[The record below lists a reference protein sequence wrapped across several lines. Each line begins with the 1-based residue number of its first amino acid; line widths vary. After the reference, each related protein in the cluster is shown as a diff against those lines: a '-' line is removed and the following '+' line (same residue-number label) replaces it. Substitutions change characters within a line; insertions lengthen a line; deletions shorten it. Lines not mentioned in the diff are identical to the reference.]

1 MPGEIN
7 TCQPESALFLPMSL
21 TSSYSLLVNPS
32 PGNYRPKRLKF
43 WLLLRIITLL
53 VLVPYLTP
61 GVTTPPAL
69 ITTGLLIVTVEPLYV
84 ERLDE
89 KVLEEKVLERNWAWQ
104 LVVIRVKLIKVI
116 RATDFI
122 LLMVEF
128 VIWF

>member
-1 MPGEIN
+1 M
-7 TCQPESALFLPMSL
+7 
-21 TSSYSLLVNPS
+21 
-32 PGNYRPKRLKF
+32 
-43 WLLLRIITLL
+43 LRIITLL

-104 LVVIRVKLIKVI
+104 LVVTRVKLIKVI

-128 VIWF
+128 VILF